1 MIFINRRWNL
11 YQNNMGFNLNTNLQ
25 YSAAYK
31 SNILHIC
38 GILTSWSVAVRPTN
52 GETVNS
58 QGAGSAQAPTNPHSN
73 GRIK

>member
-38 GILTSWSVAVRPTN
+38 GILTSYVARNIQLLFKLNIDIST
-52 GETVNS
+52 
-58 QGAGSAQAPTNPHSN
+58 
-73 GRIK
+73 

>member
-38 GILTSWSVAVRPTN
+38 GILTSWVAFKKLT
-52 GETVNS
+52 
-58 QGAGSAQAPTNPHSN
+58 
-73 GRIK
+73 K